1 MRHFFFL
8 VYFATLQRSKN
19 SAVSFNLKRARKGQ
33 RGGKLSKERPSSSAV
48 FLLTLVRCTSLVSI
62 LQKMMC
68 FASSGAISFSVAESP
83 PLDLQITAYRWWSAH
98 ARSSTNWVWLQI
110 IFCLCVHEATL
121 FFFFRSLLR
130 ENGRSL
136 HLKKIFIKNKLGDRM
151 MKQLL
156 NSAIAK
162 YFNLSV
168 SLLTT
173 DKSRYFP
180 QPRSIILLISLVHY
194 IAAL

>member
-1 MRHFFFL
+1 MRIHPPSL
-8 VYFATLQRSKN
+8 AANNILLMRTLSY
-19 SAVSFNLKRARKGQ
+19 A
-33 RGGKLSKERPSSSAV
+33 
-48 FLLTLVRCTSLVSI
+48 FLL
-62 LQKMMC
+62 
-68 FASSGAISFSVAESP
+68 FSV
-83 PLDLQITAYRWWSAH
+83 
-98 ARSSTNWVWLQI
+98 
-110 IFCLCVHEATL
+110 TL
-121 FFFFRSLLR
+121 ALR
-130 ENGRSL
+130 
-136 HLKKIFIKNKLGDRM
+136 LKKIVIQNKLGDRM